1 MREDKKYEVLPGV
14 EIPDINKIQE
24 AASDFSVSDVGEVEI
39 KTVNFQPIAQS
50 SAPGVSAADLSQL
63 QQLGNNVAEA
73 ELKAKAESRAMM
85 DKIMHSVTAPGSIE
99 ELKDSH
105 IAQVNAEK
113 RKELEENMKAVEQQQ
128 AEEEAKAKAREERRQ
143 LQQRL
148 LEESREKAAKEK
160 AEKEAAEREA
170 AERAASENAAAAA
183 APENASVETAVTET
197 TPAAQT
203 AVPATQTEAPAAQ
216 AVESAAQTDAQAPKA
231 TETPAPKPEETKPV
245 IKKTAKM
252 VSDDEAFE
260 DFKEFLGDSD
270 NQ

>member
-39 KTVNFQPIAQS
+39 KTVNFQPISQS

-113 RKELEENMKAVEQQQ
+113 RKELEENMKVVEQQQ

-160 AEKEAAEREA
+160 AEKEAAEKEA
-170 AERAASENAAAAA
+170 AAIEAADREKAA
-183 APENASVETAVTET
+183 ES
-197 TPAAQT
+197 
-203 AVPATQTEAPAAQ
+203 VPAEQNTEKPAEQVEAPVEKAA
-216 AVESAAQTDAQAPKA
+216 ESASQADAQASLA
-231 TETPAPKPEETKPV
+231 VETPAPKPEENKPAV
-245 IKKTAKM
+245 KKTAKM
-252 VSDDEAFE
+252 VSDNEAFD
-260 DFKEFLGDSD
+260 DFREFLGDSD

>member
-160 AEKEAAEREA
+160 AEKEAAEKEAAEREA
-170 AERAASENAAAAA
+170 AEREK
-183 APENASVETAVTET
+183 TAES
-197 TPAAQT
+197 
-203 AVPATQTEAPAAQ
+203 VPAEQKTEKPAEQVEAPVEQAA
-216 AVESAAQTDAQAPKA
+216 ESASQADAQASQA
-231 TETPAPKPEETKPV
+231 VETPAPKPEENKPV
-245 IKKTAKM
+245 VKKTAKM
-252 VSDDEAFE
+252 VSDNEAFD
-260 DFKEFLGDSD
+260 DFREFLGDSD

>member
-39 KTVNFQPIAQS
+39 KTVNFQPISQS

-113 RKELEENMKAVEQQQ
+113 RKELEENMKVVEQQQ

-160 AEKEAAEREA
+160 AEKEAAEKEA
-170 AERAASENAAAAA
+170 AAIEAADREKAA
-183 APENASVETAVTET
+183 ES
-197 TPAAQT
+197 
-203 AVPATQTEAPAAQ
+203 VPAEQNTEKPAEQVEAPVEQAA
-216 AVESAAQTDAQAPKA
+216 ESASQADAQASQA
-231 TETPAPKPEETKPV
+231 VETPAPKPEENKPAV
-245 IKKTAKM
+245 KKTAKM
-252 VSDDEAFE
+252 VSDNEAFD
-260 DFKEFLGDSD
+260 DFREFLGDSD

>member
-1 MREDKKYEVLPGV
+1 MRVDKKYEVLPGV

-39 KTVNFQPIAQS
+39 TTVNFQPIAQS
-50 SAPGVSAADLSQL
+50 SAPGVSATDLSQL

-105 IAQVNAEK
+105 KAQVNAEK

-160 AEKEAAEREA
+160 AEKEAAEKEAAAIEA
-170 AERAASENAAAAA
+170 AEREKAAEN
-183 APENASVETAVTET
+183 
-197 TPAAQT
+197 
-203 AVPATQTEAPAAQ
+203 VPAEQKTEKPAEQAEVPVVQAAESVVQAEVPAQ
-216 AVESAAQTDAQAPKA
+216 
-231 TETPAPKPEETKPV
+231 KPEETKPAV
-245 IKKTAKM
+245 KKTAKM
-252 VSDDEAFE
+252 VSDNEAFD
-260 DFKEFLGDSD
+260 DFREFLGDSD

>member
-39 KTVNFQPIAQS
+39 KTVNFQPIVQS
-50 SAPGVSAADLSQL
+50 SAPGISAADLSQL

-113 RKELEENMKAVEQQQ
+113 RKELEENMKVVEQQQ

-160 AEKEAAEREA
+160 AEKEAAEKEAAEREA
-170 AERAASENAAAAA
+170 AEREK
-183 APENASVETAVTET
+183 TAES
-197 TPAAQT
+197 
-203 AVPATQTEAPAAQ
+203 VPAEQKTEKPAEQVEAPVEQAA
-216 AVESAAQTDAQAPKA
+216 ESASQADAQASQA
-231 TETPAPKPEETKPV
+231 VETPAPKPEENKPV
-245 IKKTAKM
+245 VKKTAKM
-252 VSDDEAFE
+252 VSDNEAFD
-260 DFKEFLGDSD
+260 DFREFLGDSD

>member
-39 KTVNFQPIAQS
+39 KTVNFQPIVQS
-50 SAPGVSAADLSQL
+50 SAPGISAADLSQL

-160 AEKEAAEREA
+160 AEKEAAEKEAAEREA
-170 AERAASENAAAAA
+170 AEREK
-183 APENASVETAVTET
+183 TAES
-197 TPAAQT
+197 
-203 AVPATQTEAPAAQ
+203 VPAEQKTEKPAEQVEAPVEQAA
-216 AVESAAQTDAQAPKA
+216 ESASQADAQASQA
-231 TETPAPKPEETKPV
+231 VETPAPKPEENKPV
-245 IKKTAKM
+245 VKKTAKM
-252 VSDDEAFE
+252 VSDNEAFD
-260 DFKEFLGDSD
+260 DFREFLGDSD

>member
-160 AEKEAAEREA
+160 AEKEAAEKEA
-170 AERAASENAAAAA
+170 AAIEAADREKAA
-183 APENASVETAVTET
+183 ES
-197 TPAAQT
+197 
-203 AVPATQTEAPAAQ
+203 VPAEQNTEKPAEQAEAPVEQAAESASQ
-216 AVESAAQTDAQAPKA
+216 AV
-231 TETPAPKPEETKPV
+231 ETPAPKPEENKPV
-245 IKKTAKM
+245 VKKTAKM
-252 VSDDEAFE
+252 VSDNEAFD
-260 DFKEFLGDSD
+260 DFREFLGDSD

>member
-1 MREDKKYEVLPGV
+1 MREEKKYEVLPGV
-14 EIPDINKIQE
+14 ELPDINKIQE

-39 KTVNFQPIAQS
+39 KTVNIQPIVQT

-63 QQLGNNVAEA
+63 QQLGDTVAEA

-99 ELKDSH
+99 DLKDSH
-105 IAQVNAEK
+105 IAQVNAER
-113 RKELEENMKAVEQQQ
+113 RKELEENMKVVEQQQ
-128 AEEEAKAKAREERRQ
+128 AEDEAKAKAREERRQ

-170 AERAASENAAAAA
+170 AEREKAA
-183 APENASVETAVTET
+183 ETATVEQNTEK
-197 TPAAQT
+197 PAEQAEQPIAQADET
-203 AVPATQTEAPAAQ
+203 AATQPA
-216 AVESAAQTDAQAPKA
+216 ESAAKTDAQAPQA

-252 VSDDEAFE
+252 VSDEEAFD

>member
-160 AEKEAAEREA
+160 AEKEAAEKEA
-170 AERAASENAAAAA
+170 AAIEAADREKAA
-183 APENASVETAVTET
+183 ES
-197 TPAAQT
+197 
-203 AVPATQTEAPAAQ
+203 VPAEQNTEKPAEQAEAPVAQ
-216 AVESAAQTDAQAPKA
+216 AAESVVQAEA
-231 TETPAPKPEETKPV
+231 SAPKPEETKPV
-245 IKKTAKM
+245 VKKTAKM
-252 VSDDEAFE
+252 VSDNEAFD
-260 DFKEFLGDSD
+260 DFREFLGDSD

>member
-160 AEKEAAEREA
+160 AEKEAAEKEAAAIEA
-170 AERAASENAAAAA
+170 AEREKAAEN
-183 APENASVETAVTET
+183 
-197 TPAAQT
+197 
-203 AVPATQTEAPAAQ
+203 VPAEQKTEKPAEQAEVPVAQ
-216 AVESAAQTDAQAPKA
+216 AAESVVQAEVPAQ
-231 TETPAPKPEETKPV
+231 KPEETKPAV
-245 IKKTAKM
+245 KKTAKM
-252 VSDDEAFE
+252 VSDNEAFD
-260 DFKEFLGDSD
+260 DFREFLGDSD

>member
-39 KTVNFQPIAQS
+39 KTVNFQPISQS

-160 AEKEAAEREA
+160 AEKEAAEKEA
-170 AERAASENAAAAA
+170 AAIEAADREKAA
-183 APENASVETAVTET
+183 ESASQAD
-197 TPAAQT
+197 
-203 AVPATQTEAPAAQ
+203 AQ
-216 AVESAAQTDAQAPKA
+216 AV
-231 TETPAPKPEETKPV
+231 ETPAPKPEENKPV
-245 IKKTAKM
+245 VKKTAKM
-252 VSDDEAFE
+252 VSDNEAFD
-260 DFKEFLGDSD
+260 DFREFLGDSD

>member
-50 SAPGVSAADLSQL
+50 SAPGVSSADLSQL

-113 RKELEENMKAVEQQQ
+113 RKELEENMKVIEQQQ

-160 AEKEAAEREA
+160 AEKEAAENEA
-170 AERAASENAAAAA
+170 AAIEAADREKAA
-183 APENASVETAVTET
+183 ES
-197 TPAAQT
+197 
-203 AVPATQTEAPAAQ
+203 VPAEQNTEKPAEQVEAPVEQAAESVVQ
-216 AVESAAQTDAQAPKA
+216 AEA
-231 TETPAPKPEETKPV
+231 PAPKPEETKPAV
-245 IKKTAKM
+245 KKTAKM
-252 VSDDEAFE
+252 VSDNEAFD
-260 DFKEFLGDSD
+260 DFREFLGDSD

>member
-160 AEKEAAEREA
+160 AEKEAAEKEAAEREA
-170 AERAASENAAAAA
+170 AEREK
-183 APENASVETAVTET
+183 TAES
-197 TPAAQT
+197 
-203 AVPATQTEAPAAQ
+203 VPAEQKTEKPAEQAEVPVAQ
-216 AVESAAQTDAQAPKA
+216 AEA
-231 TETPAPKPEETKPV
+231 PAPKPEETKPAV
-245 IKKTAKM
+245 KKTAKM
-252 VSDDEAFE
+252 VSDNEAFD
-260 DFKEFLGDSD
+260 DFREFLGDSD